1 MPSLFVDLKMRV
13 EESETILEC
22 VPIICNVCIAT
33 VILLELLVGIG
44 IFLIKFSCRNSL
56 SHTTS
61 GLRKIRFSR
70 DI

>member
-13 EESETILEC
+13 EENETILEC
-22 VPIICNVCIAT
+22 VPIICSAT

-70 DI
+70 DIRR